1 MTMLLS
7 VQFHGL
13 FLGLKARHLASYKGK
28 NKIIRNVQGVVY
40 HQSLFLWKMRVHRQ
54 GKSINSEVSF
64 MSQERPGDKHRTLQI
79 NPKGSSAGDSLL
91 SFNLV
96 NYIRTKM
103 PYTALFVQKTNY
115 NHYQITC
122 YLTRNSQFNTI
133 WKSTEKFQA
142 AIIHVLDL

>member
-13 FLGLKARHLASYKGK
+13 FLGLKLITQLAIKEK

-64 MSQERPGDKHRTLQI
+64 MSQERPGDKHRTLLQI
-79 NPKGSSAGDSLL
+79 QPKGSSAGDSLL

-103 PYTALFVQKTNY
+103 PYTL
-115 NHYQITC
+115 HYLYRKPIITTIKLPATLQETAS
-122 YLTRNSQFNTI
+122 LTPSGNLQRSSKQ
-133 WKSTEKFQA
+133 Q
-142 AIIHVLDL
+142 